1 MKTPQLPAGHYA
13 VLASLSVS
21 SDEENSES
29 AVCWTTPN
37 GAGIDNTDSVQ
48 AEVSLSQQRE
58 LSINDIWNVTK
69 AQDTIDLVC
78 DSTATAAATNA
89 TITVFPITHASQTT
103 VKGSTTQ

>member
-1 MKTPQLPAGHYA
+1 MTPTGPR
-13 VLASLSVS
+13 
-21 SDEENSES
+21 
-29 AVCWTTPN
+29 
-37 GAGIDNTDSVQ
+37 IDNTDSVQ

-58 LSINDIWNVTK
+58 LSINYIWNVTK

-78 DSTATAAATNA
+78 DSTATAAATTNG